1 MSDDLELQVAY
12 LERTL
17 EKHAEAL
24 LEHERRIDELQ
35 KVIERLEARQRG
47 ATEADES
54 PRWTRGDGR
63 RGG

>member
-1 MSDDLELQVAY
+1 MSADLELQVAY

-35 KVIERLEARQRG
+35 KVIDRLEARQRTS
-47 ATEADES
+47 AAE
-54 PRWTRGDGR
+54 GDDAAVR
-63 RGG
+63 

>member
-24 LEHERRIDELQ
+24 LEHERRIDDLQ

-54 PRWTRGDGR
+54 PR
-63 RGG
+63 